1 MKRVGVLMSFA
12 EYDIDTKTRLAGF
25 RQQPRGSC
33 RRQSTGPFC
42 KIDGRGAVD
51 FFKTRPPSGRGGGR
65 IALKMSSSIAV
76 EVVKYEQFELLMNGK
91 PPSVTLVQPTA
102 TELSWPLRPP
112 RHLKSAGRA
121 LWTGIVMQYRVRD
134 AAGLALV
141 TTAAEALDRIR
152 EAQAAIRMHGALV
165 PDRYGAL
172 KQNPACFLERDARA
186 GMLSALRALN
196 LDLEPLRDRGRSTV

>member
-1 MKRVGVLMSFA
+1 
-12 EYDIDTKTRLAGF
+12 
-25 RQQPRGSC
+25 
-33 RRQSTGPFC
+33 
-42 KIDGRGAVD
+42 
-51 FFKTRPPSGRGGGR
+51 
-65 IALKMSSSIAV
+65 
-76 EVVKYEQFELLMNGK
+76 MNGK

-102 TELSWPLRPP
+102 TELSSPLRPP
-112 RHLKSAGRA
+112 RHLKNAGRA

-134 AAGLALV
+134 AAGVALV

-152 EAQAAIRMHGALV
+152 EAQAAIRKHGALV

-196 LDLEPLRDRGRSTV
+196 LDLEPLRDRGRSTVFDRK